1 MMLTRIDIEE
11 DDGASSSARIA
22 GASQNRADSKLVA
35 RTPRVSE
42 TRFETT
48 VTVGSRRGSEAT
60 HLRRRSS
67 TSNLHQTSLLLDDA
81 DYARTAKT
89 TPSSTGME
97 RAPSLTT
104 FMNGGGYAAARA
116 IEVNGRAKAKRLER
130 EGRGG
135 RTAGIPI
142 PRRKLYSGLLRL
154 LSVVGLSLG
163 VCLLLKSLLFPGRA
177 PLDDLERDSIKSPW
191 LARLRDQSL
200 IFDSMETVPYP
211 IKTHPRTPSRAEQ
224 STLSLAD
231 YLQTRLGSHFSFPA
245 KNIEGALRG
254 SQLWLTTATVN
265 SVELAGQHLR
275 AFMHELHTDPHPPP
289 ALGPFAEDVANST
302 SPRPL
307 ENAGQWNARRALV
320 TLCRDNGCIDYCR
333 KDPRLFCYGGL
344 VPHRNPRDPLDKAG
358 LNAQNADQIAKL
370 RAILETLETGRRVF
384 WVDPGTYL
392 RRDPVPYMGDLG
404 SYDLQIPESWS
415 TGRTDSGIAVYNPS
429 LRVIT
434 LLQKMVEI
442 ARLPLAR
449 DRNTWASTNL
459 LLDPSGEFRNY
470 EMAAP
475 RRADAL
481 DENLFDESPNENGGT
496 GYGQAEFE
504 SSWDGGLDVRVLDRR
519 YFRSSTGKLS
529 RKQFD
534 YDQQHAEDL
543 LYFHCV
549 CCGDPYT
556 NDYIAGALGY
566 HQPSVSYGITNP
578 RDMPKVSLVLK
589 AVELKGSIA
598 ELRRDMSLLLQVA
611 AETGRTF
618 VPPLTATVVEA
629 KGKERQMYIWRVF
642 PVPLW
647 SHPVTATIARLPDRV
662 KLPPTK
668 GLDIREPAFVM
679 HAADYLRATLPDAT
693 EASRLAAELTETLT
707 LDLGD
712 GELGSLNVLVERM
725 KRPFWSTERIV
736 ALENFEAVRS
746 KDTWKVKSDFADLSM
761 CNLEA
766 KPAQAGGKT
775 CEQLCPL

>member
-1 MMLTRIDIEE
+1 MVSPSPTQSRSTSAVFAESYSVNGNVQPFAAAGARQSSFDELLSPRQAPTPEMAVPLSSSSSSSLSTSPSGSSLPATAMMLTRIDIEE

-81 DYARTAKT
+81 DHARTAKT

-384 WVDPGTYL
+384 WVDPCVSCFL
-392 RRDPVPYMGDLG
+392 
-404 SYDLQIPESWS
+404 SF
-415 TGRTDSGIAVYNPS
+415 S
-429 LRVIT
+429 L
-434 LLQKMVEI
+434 
-442 ARLPLAR
+442 
-449 DRNTWASTNL
+449 S
-459 LLDPSGEFRNY
+459 
-470 EMAAP
+470 P
-475 RRADAL
+475 R
-481 DENLFDESPNENGGT
+481 FG
-496 GYGQAEFE
+496 
-504 SSWDGGLDVRVLDRR
+504 
-519 YFRSSTGKLS
+519 
-529 RKQFD
+529 
-534 YDQQHAEDL
+534 
-543 LYFHCV
+543 C
-549 CCGDPYT
+549 
-556 NDYIAGALGY
+556 
-566 HQPSVSYGITNP
+566 
-578 RDMPKVSLVLK
+578 
-589 AVELKGSIA
+589 
-598 ELRRDMSLLLQVA
+598 
-611 AETGRTF
+611 
-618 VPPLTATVVEA
+618 
-629 KGKERQMYIWRVF
+629 
-642 PVPLW
+642 
-647 SHPVTATIARLPDRV
+647 
-662 KLPPTK
+662 
-668 GLDIREPAFVM
+668 
-679 HAADYLRATLPDAT
+679 
-693 EASRLAAELTETLT
+693 
-707 LDLGD
+707 
-712 GELGSLNVLVERM
+712 
-725 KRPFWSTERIV
+725 
-736 ALENFEAVRS
+736 
-746 KDTWKVKSDFADLSM
+746 
-761 CNLEA
+761 
-766 KPAQAGGKT
+766 
-775 CEQLCPL
+775 